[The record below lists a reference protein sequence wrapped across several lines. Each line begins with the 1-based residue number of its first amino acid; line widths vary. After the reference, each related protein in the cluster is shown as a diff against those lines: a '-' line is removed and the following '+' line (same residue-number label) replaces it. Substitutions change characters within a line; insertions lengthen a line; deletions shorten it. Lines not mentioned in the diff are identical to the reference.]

1 MTRDFSR
8 YNLTGKKILLTG
20 GFQGLGLSLSE
31 SIIRS
36 GASLVICGR
45 SKSNM
50 GQAKKIIERLG
61 AQSQTLFVTQCDVTN
76 QSEIDILY
84 STTKSKIGN
93 IDVLINNAGIIG
105 PIETF
110 LEIDPI
116 DWLKVFDVNLFGSIR
131 MIRKFLPDMLEQG
144 YGKIIQLSG
153 GGATSPI
160 SGMTA
165 YAASKTAIVRFIET
179 ISEEYKGSGID
190 FNSVAPGMMKTKLLD
205 QMRVAGAKNLGEKL
219 FDKVIKKSMSEAD
232 SMVQANEL
240 ILFLCSQDSNGI
252 SGKLISAEWDNWRAW
267 PDKILE
273 LQNSDIYTLRR
284 IIGKDRNFNWGD
296 A

>member
-1 MTRDFSR
+1 MTRDFSS

-20 GFQGLGLSLSE
+20 GFQGLGLSLAE

-50 GQAKKIIERLG
+50 DRAKKIIERLG

-105 PIETF
+105 PIDTF

-144 YGKIIQLSG
+144 WGKIIQLSG

-179 ISEEYKGSGID
+179 ISEEHKGSGID

-219 FDKVIKKSMSEAD
+219 FDKVLKKSMSEAD

>member
-1 MTRDFSR
+1 MSR
-8 YNLTGKKILLTG
+8 NFPSYNLKGKRILLTG
-20 GFQGLGLSLSE
+20 GFQGLGLSLAQ
-31 SIIRS
+31 SIMRS

-45 SKSNM
+45 SKSNLD
-50 GQAKKIIERLG
+50 QAKKILERIG

-105 PIETF
+105 PIDTF
-110 LEIDPI
+110 LQIDPI

-179 ISEEYKGSGID
+179 ISEEHKGSGVD

-232 SMVQANEL
+232 SMAQANEL

-252 SGKLISAEWDNWRAW
+252 SGKLIRAEWDNWMAW